1 MLLLASLFLVQ
12 CHACVGRIPLQ
23 DNPDDILQEI
33 SNGTHF
39 KSNEKENS
47 AFTGR
52 DLSMGKTSL
61 LPTASIVV
69 PGLGRDVLSRRV
81 DTFLHS
87 VSRQTLLPREVVL
100 MFSDIPDELCASQT
114 ASARFLLPL
123 SVTVIMN
130 CSRSKLNQ
138 ADARNSG
145 SSLAGGDLVIF
156 SDADDPMHFERV
168 ETIARIFQ
176 HNQNLK
182 VFAHSF
188 TRSRS
193 LLSTSLMRSI
203 DFAEPLSSHSINHR
217 PTSKN
222 VSIMWGDS
230 LQNEAARRNFDCR
243 KRCWF
248 VNGMVPGA
256 STTRRGVM
264 ASLPFPCNSVLRR
277 SDGGCF
283 SEDTLWL
290 RALLKKFRGK
300 DEALYVDLP
309 LIFYIP
315 NGRRAAVEP

>member
-1 MLLLASLFLVQ
+1 MGKTWTS
-12 CHACVGRIPLQ
+12 
-23 DNPDDILQEI
+23 
-33 SNGTHF
+33 
-39 KSNEKENS
+39 
-47 AFTGR
+47 
-52 DLSMGKTSL
+52 GKTSL
-61 LPTASIVV
+61 LPPTVSIVV

-81 DTFLHS
+81 DAFLDS

-100 MFSDIPDELCASQT
+100 MFSDISEELCASQT
-114 ASARFLLPL
+114 SSARFLLPL
-123 SVTVIMN
+123 SVTVIMT

-145 SSLAGGDLVIF
+145 SSLAGGDLIIF

-168 ETIARIFQ
+168 DIITRIFR

-188 TRSRS
+188 TRSWS
-193 LLSTSLMRSI
+193 LLSTSLLQSI
-203 DFAEPLSSHSINHR
+203 DFAEPLSSLSVNHR
-217 PTSKN
+217 PASRN

-230 LQNEAARRNFDCR
+230 LQNEAVRRNFDCK

-256 STTRRGVM
+256 STVRRSAM
-264 ASLPFPCNSVLRR
+264 AFIPFPCNSVLRR

-290 RALLKKFRGK
+290 RALLRKYREK
-300 DEALYVDLP
+300 DEALYMDLP

-315 NGRRAAVEP
+315 NGR